1 MKAKGKRQKA
11 KGKNLAFSFFGFGAH
26 RSKRFFQFLP
36 FAFCLLPFA
45 LLGFARA
52 QEPLEQTNTIRVNTD
67 FVSIDVAVS
76 DRKGGS
82 NLPRLNAEDFV
93 VWEDGVRQKITS
105 FAALDEP
112 FNLALL
118 LDTSGS
124 TRDEISMMQKTA
136 RRFLN
141 LLRPQDRIAV
151 LQFNQEVEL
160 IKDLTNDRAALEKA
174 LDELRAGSGTAF
186 YDAMQISLD
195 EVFKSVS
202 GRKAV
207 IALTDGVDSFGK
219 TTYEKLLPQLE
230 SAGLTLYVLELDT
243 EKFAETRYLKTCQD
257 AGHFRFSRKQLDK
270 YVAAFMKGSAPRWYE
285 DSCKLE
291 NLEKLQ
297 INQRLYE
304 LARQELREM
313 AAQTGGHVFPVKD
326 LTQLDPAYAQIAEEL
341 RLRYSLAY
349 YPSNERRDGK
359 WRKLRVEIKRPGL
372 AGKTRPGYRALR
384 D

>member
-1 MKAKGKRQKA
+1 MRKFI
-11 KGKNLAFSFFGFGAH
+11 LYSFIIV
-26 RSKRFFQFLP
+26 
-36 FAFCLLPFA
+36 A
-45 LLGFARA
+45 LTVARGVA
-52 QEPLEQTNTIRVNTD
+52 QDPLDQTNTIRVNTD

-76 DRKGGS
+76 DRKGTS
-82 NLPRLNAEDFV
+82 NLPRLNVEDFAV
-93 VWEDGVRQKITS
+93 FEDGVRQKITS

-124 TRDEISMMQKTA
+124 TRDEIAMMQKTA

-174 LDELRAGSGTAF
+174 LDELQAGSGTAF
-186 YDAMQISLD
+186 YDALQLSLD
-195 EVFKSVS
+195 EVFRSVS

-219 TTYEKLLPQLE
+219 TTYEKVLPQLE
-230 SAGLTLYVLELDT
+230 SAGLTLYVLELNT
-243 EKFAETRYLKTCQD
+243 EKFAEERYLRTCQD

-270 YVAAFMKGSAPRWYE
+270 YVAAFMKGGAPRWFE

-291 NLEKLQ
+291 KLEKLQ

-304 LARQELREM
+304 VARAELREM
-313 AAQTGGHVFPVKD
+313 AEQTGGHVFPVKD

-349 YPSNERRDGK
+349 YPSNEKHDGK
-359 WRKLRVEIKRPGL
+359 WRKLRVEIKRSGL
-372 AGKTRPGYRALR
+372 AGKLVPVIAHRVTKTQA
-384 D
+384 